1 MQMSTASESHAKP
14 LGTGA
19 SVEPNSP
26 TRSRASKVKDDP
38 LDVVFRANYGVRVIE
53 LNRPRKLHS
62 LDASMIRKI
71 LPRLNEYT
79 KSDLAN
85 VIILTASGSKAFCAG
100 GDVASIA
107 SLDLASIEGYA
118 EAVKYFAEEYKLDH
132 FIATCQKPLIS
143 FMDGI
148 TMGGGVGLSMHT
160 PFRIATENTVWAMP
174 ETTIGFFPDVGA
186 SFFLPRLPG
195 AMGTYLALTSEKVKG
210 VNAFYTGIAT
220 HYMHSATLRMLE
232 DRLAELRFQDYDS
245 YEKRLNLISTTMEE
259 YATGLPHDQPMIYV
273 GELRKAI
280 DRCFSHDTVPAI
292 LDALASEQGETQ
304 EWAQQTI
311 ASLRTKSPTSL
322 VVSLRLLRLS
332 QAWKLSEAFFRE
344 HQLAAKFMNHPDFK
358 EGVSA
363 LLIRKDG
370 KPQWKPATVEEVTN
384 TDDFFRI
391 DPQINMDFMQKGPD
405 YAEYPFPNYGVPR
418 EADLETSAKQKGVD
432 RSRLLGE
439 AMQAVGSKQGAA
451 QVVREILSRRV
462 VVEDRVAKW
471 VD

>member
-1 MQMSTASESHAKP
+1 MSTASGDHSTRPGTCASAK
-14 LGTGA
+14 G
-19 SVEPNSP
+19 SSP
-26 TRSRASKVKDDP
+26 TRNSSSKAKDDP

-53 LNRPRKLHS
+53 LNRPKKLHS

-85 VIILTASGSKAFCAG
+85 VIILTASGGKAFCAG

-107 SLDLASIEGYA
+107 SLDLASADGLA
-118 EAVKYFAEEYKLDH
+118 EATQYFAEEYKLDQ
-132 FIATCQKPLIS
+132 FIATCQKPIIS

-210 VNAFYTGIAT
+210 VNVFYTGIAT

-232 DRLAELRFQDYDS
+232 DRLAELRFKDYDS
-245 YEKRLNLISTTMEE
+245 YERRLNLISTTMEE

-292 LDALASEQGETQ
+292 LEALASEQGDTQ

-311 ASLRTKSPTSL
+311 ASLRKKSPTSL
-322 VVSLRLLRLS
+322 VVSLRLLRLG
-332 QAWKLSEAFFRE
+332 QMWKLSEAFTRE
-344 HQLAAKFMNHPDFK
+344 HQLAAKFMRHPDFK

-370 KPQWKPATVEEVTN
+370 KPRWSPATVEEVTD
-384 TDDFFRI
+384 TDHFFRL
-391 DPQINMDFMQKGPD
+391 DPRITMDFMQNGPD
-405 YAEYPFPNYGVPR
+405 HADYPFPNYGVPR
-418 EADLETSAKQKGVD
+418 EADLEASAKKKGVD

-439 AMQAVGSKQGAA
+439 AMQAVGNKQGAVE
-451 QVVREILSRRV
+451 VVRDIINRRV
-462 VVEDRVAKW
+462 VVEDQVAKW